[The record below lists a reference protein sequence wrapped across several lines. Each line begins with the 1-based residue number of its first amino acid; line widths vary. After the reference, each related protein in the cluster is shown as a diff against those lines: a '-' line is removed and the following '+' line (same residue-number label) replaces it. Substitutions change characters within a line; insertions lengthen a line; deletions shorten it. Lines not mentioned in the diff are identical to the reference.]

1 MENKPSTVPHFPVSL
16 SIVIII
22 VLMLLLGL
30 NVWLFGDRAS
40 EGANQVALVLMSAV
54 ILFFGR
60 YKLGLGYQEMEDAI
74 FKSLFASIPA
84 CFILFMIGPLIS
96 LWIVGGVVPGMI
108 YYGLEL
114 IHPLIFL
121 PISFLCCCIV
131 SVSIGSSW
139 STIGTVGIALVG
151 IGSVLGLPVGMSAGA
166 VISGA
171 YFGDKMSP
179 LSDTTNMSSAI
190 AEVDLFT
197 HVRYMLFTTIPAG
210 IITVILFTIIGITQ
224 SYGHHVEAESIVQMQ
239 NALKQTFHISPLIF
253 LPPLLVLG
261 LVYKKIPPIPAIFIG
276 CLGGLACAYFLQMDL
291 LLKITEQNGYKNI
304 YATLLTISGSGPV
317 FDIQNDQLNSLLN
330 RGGMASMLTTV
341 WFILAAMFFGGTIE
355 VTGAVHSLTRK
366 VVSMAQSAGSLVGT
380 TIATCFIVNITTCE
394 QYLAIALPGKLFK
407 KSFEDMNL
415 APENLSRALEDGGTM
430 TAVLIPWN
438 TGAVY
443 ATGVLGI
450 SPLTYVPYC
459 LFNFLCP
466 LTSIFMAAMNIKIQK
481 LSEKTEQ

>member
-1 MENKPSTVPHFPVSL
+1 MENQQNRLPSLPL
-16 SIVIII
+16 SISIFIII
-22 VLMLLLGL
+22 ILMLLLGM
-30 NVWLFGDRAS
+30 NVWLFGDKAS
-40 EGANQVALVLMSAV
+40 EGANQIALVLMSAAV
-54 ILFFGR
+54 LIIGR
-60 YKLGLGYQEMEDAI
+60 FKLGLGYQEMESSI
-74 FKSLFASIPA
+74 FKSLYASIPA

-114 IHPLIFL
+114 IHPLVFL

-151 IGSVLGLPVGMSAGA
+151 IGSVMGLPIGMSAGA

-190 AEVDLFT
+190 CEVDLFT
-197 HVRYMLFTTIPAG
+197 HIRYMLITTVPAG
-210 IITVILFTIIGITQ
+210 IITVILFTIIGVTQ
-224 SYGHHVEAESIVQMQ
+224 SLGENVETQSILEMQ
-239 NALKQTFHISPLIF
+239 NILKQNFHISPLILF
-253 LPPLLVLG
+253 PPLVILG

-276 CLGGLACAYFLQMDL
+276 CLSGLACVLFLQMDL
-291 LLKITEQNGYKNI
+291 LEKITEQNNYKNI
-304 YATLLTISGSGPV
+304 YASLLTIAGRGPV
-317 FDIQNDQLNSLLN
+317 IDIQNDQLNSLLN

-341 WFILAAMFFGGTIE
+341 WFIFAAMFFGGTLE
-355 VTGAVHSLTRK
+355 VTGVVHSLTKK
-366 VVSMAQSAGSLVGT
+366 VVSMAQTAGSLVGT

-407 KSFEDMNL
+407 KSYQDLGL

-430 TAVLIPWN
+430 TAVLVPWN

-443 ATGVLGI
+443 TTSILGV
-450 SPLTYVPYC
+450 SPITYVPYC

-466 LTSIFMAAMNIKIQK
+466 LTSIFMASMNMKIKR
-481 LSEKTEQ
+481 LNEANSL

>member
-1 MENKPSTVPHFPVSL
+1 MSQEKPSVPEFPVGLSL
-16 SIVIII
+16 III
-22 VLMLLLGL
+22 LFLMLILGA
-30 NVWLFGDRAS
+30 NVWLFGDSAS
-40 EGANQVALVLMSAV
+40 EGANQIALVLVSALV
-54 ILFFGR
+54 LAIGR
-60 YKLGLGYQEMEDAI
+60 YKIGLSYERMEEQVY
-74 FKSLFASIPA
+74 KSLFASIPA

-96 LWIVGGVVPGMI
+96 LWIVGGVVPGLI

-121 PISFLCCCIV
+121 PVTFICCCIV

-151 IGSVLGLPVGMSAGA
+151 IGTVLGLPAGMSAGA

-197 HVRYMLFTTIPAG
+197 HIRYMLLTTIPAG
-210 IITVILFTIIGITQ
+210 VLTIILFTIIGITQ
-224 SYGHHVEAESIVQMQ
+224 SYDQVIDTESILVMQ
-239 NALKQTFHISPLIF
+239 TLLQKTFHISPLIL
-253 LPPLLVLG
+253 LPPVLVLV
-261 LVYKKIPPIPAIFIG
+261 LIAKKTPPVPAIFVG
-276 CLGGLACAYFLQMDL
+276 CLAGLGCAVFLQQDL
-291 LLKITEQNGYKNI
+291 LIKITEQNGYKNI
-304 YATLLTISGSGPV
+304 YAALLTISGSGPV
-317 FDIQNDQLNSLLN
+317 FDISNDQLNSLLN

-355 VTGAVHSLTRK
+355 VTGAVHSMTKKLVTLAR
-366 VVSMAQSAGSLVGT
+366 STGSLVGT
-380 TIATCFIVNITTCE
+380 AVATCFVVNITTCE
-394 QYLAIALPGKLFK
+394 QYLAIALPGKIFK
-407 KSFEDMNL
+407 KSFKDFNL

-450 SPLTYVPYC
+450 SPLSYVPYC

-466 LTSIFMAAMNIKIQK
+466 LMSVFMAAANYKIQLLK
-481 LSEKTEQ
+481 KE